1 MTPCFKQEKSWFSGR
16 DADWLALTPPSQDS
30 SGEMSSGY
38 PDRPSGHKRLMPIT
52 DSSAAVR
59 IRVSDNSLVENL
71 RNYLEASE
79 CAVRV
84 VGQVTLD
91 VAMPRAS
98 TDDQALREI
107 AIFLR
112 TWQAMNPEVVAR
124 VVGQGET
131 R

>member
-1 MTPCFKQEKSWFSGR
+1 
-16 DADWLALTPPSQDS
+16 
-30 SGEMSSGY
+30 
-38 PDRPSGHKRLMPIT
+38 MPIT